1 MNETVEFSVV
11 RAAEMKESFNRLLER
26 LRAQSKITLLDE
38 EGLEAFVMDGGD
50 GMVLFTQ
57 EPDQQ
62 PETWDVAVILPE
74 VLKLTGDRLRA
85 AIISPD
91 LARKEKARYGITRWP
106 SLVFVR
112 DGSYVGVIDG
122 MRNWD
127 EYTREISEMLQKPV
141 GRAPSV
147 GIPVMSTDAPSAC
160 H

>member
-1 MNETVEFSVV
+1 MNETVEFSAV
-11 RAAEMKESFNRLLER
+11 RAAEMKASFERLLQR
-26 LRAQSKITLLDE
+26 LRAQSNITLLDE
-38 EGLEAFVMDGGD
+38 EGLAAFLAAAGD

-74 VLKLTGDRLRA
+74 VLKLTGARLRA
-85 AIISPD
+85 GIIAPE
-91 LARKEKARYGITRWP
+91 LARQEKARYGITRWP

-112 DGSYVGVIDG
+112 DGEYVGVIDG

-127 EYTREISEMLQKPV
+127 EYTREIAGMLEKPV
-141 GRAPSV
+141 SRAPSI
-147 GIPVMSTDAPSAC
+147 GIPVTSAGVAPAC

>member
-1 MNETVEFSVV
+1 MSETLEFSMV
-11 RAAEMKESFNRLLER
+11 RAAEMKESFSKLLER
-26 LRAQSKITLLDE
+26 LRTQSPIVLLDKE
-38 EGLEAFVMDGGD
+38 ELEAFVMEGGD

-74 VLKLTGDRLRA
+74 LLKLFGNRLRA
-85 AIISPD
+85 GIISPD
-91 LARKEKARYGITRWP
+91 LAREEKARYGITRWP

-112 DGSYVGVIDG
+112 DGGYVGVIDG

-127 EYTREISEMLQKPV
+127 EYTREIVGMLEKPI
-141 GRAPSV
+141 GRAPSI
-147 GIPVMSTDAPSAC
+147 GIPVISTGGNSAC

>member
-1 MNETVEFSVV
+1 MSETLEFSMV
-11 RAAEMKESFNRLLER
+11 RAAEMKESFSKLLER
-26 LRAQSKITLLDE
+26 LRTQSPIVLLDKE
-38 EGLEAFVMDGGD
+38 ELEAFVMEGGD

-74 VLKLTGDRLRA
+74 LLKLFGNRLRA
-85 AIISPD
+85 GIISPD
-91 LARKEKARYGITRWP
+91 LAREEKARYGITRWP

-112 DGSYVGVIDG
+112 DGGYVGVIDG

-127 EYTREISEMLQKPV
+127 EYTREIVGMLEKPI
-141 GRAPSV
+141 GRAPSI
-147 GIPVMSTDAPSAC
+147 GIPVISTGGTSAC

>member
-1 MNETVEFSVV
+1 MSETVEFAAV
-11 RAAEMKESFNRLLER
+11 RAEEMKASFNKLLER

-38 EGLEAFVMDGGD
+38 EGLESFVMAGGD

-85 AIISPD
+85 AIITPE
-91 LARKEKARYGITRWP
+91 LARKEKARFGITRWP

-112 DGSYVGVIDG
+112 DGDYVGVIDG
-122 MRNWD
+122 MRNWE
-127 EYTREISEMLQKPV
+127 EYTREIAAMLEKPV

-147 GIPVMSTDAPSAC
+147 GIPVTAAGGATSC
-160 H
+160 L

>member
-1 MNETVEFSVV
+1 MNETVEFASI
-11 RAAEMKESFNRLLER
+11 RAAEMKESFNKLLER
-26 LRAQSKITLLDE
+26 LRAQSKIVLLDDG
-38 EGLEAFVMDGGD
+38 GLESFVMAGGD

-85 AIISPD
+85 AIITPD
-91 LARKEKARYGITRWP
+91 LARREKARYGITRWP

-112 DGSYVGVIDG
+112 NGGYVGVIDG
-122 MRNWD
+122 MRNWE
-127 EYTREISEMLQKPV
+127 EYTREIAEMLDKPI
-141 GRAPSV
+141 GRAPSI
-147 GIPVMSTDAPSAC
+147 GIPVMAGGEVDAC

>member
-1 MNETVEFSVV
+1 MSETIEFSAI
-11 RAAEMKESFNRLLER
+11 RAEEMKESFNKLLDR
-26 LRAQSKITLLDE
+26 LRSGSNITLLDE
-38 EGLEAFVMDGGD
+38 GSLEAFVMAGGD

-112 DGSYVGVIDG
+112 DGGYVGVIDG

-127 EYTREISEMLQKPV
+127 EYTHEIAEMLNKPI
-141 GRAPSV
+141 GRAPSI
-147 GIPVMSTDAPSAC
+147 GIPVVSTGEPSAC

>member
-1 MNETVEFSVV
+1 MSETVEFASI
-11 RAAEMKESFNRLLER
+11 RAAEMKASFNKLLER
-26 LRAQSKITLLDE
+26 LRAQSKIVLLDS
-38 EGLEAFVMDGGD
+38 EGLESFVMAGGD

-85 AIISPD
+85 AVISPE
-91 LARKEKARYGITRWP
+91 LARLEKARFGITRWP
-106 SLVFVR
+106 ALVFVR
-112 DGSYVGVIDG
+112 DGGYVGAIEG
-122 MRNWD
+122 MRNWE
-127 EYTREISEMLQKPV
+127 EYTREIAAMLDKPV

-147 GIPVMSTDAPSAC
+147 GIPVMAVGGATAC

>member
-1 MNETVEFSVV
+1 MSETVEFSAI
-11 RAAEMKESFNRLLER
+11 RAAEIKASFDRLLER
-26 LRAQSKITLLDE
+26 LRVQSNITLLDE
-38 EGLEAFVMDGGD
+38 TGLEDFVATAGD

-74 VLKLTGDRLRA
+74 VLKLTGARLRA
-85 AIISPD
+85 GIISPD
-91 LARKEKARYGITRWP
+91 LARKEKARYGIARWP

-112 DGSYVGVIDG
+112 DGGYVGVIDG

-127 EYTREISEMLQKPV
+127 EYTREIAEMLDKPI
-141 GRAPSV
+141 GRAPSI
-147 GIPVMSTDAPSAC
+147 GIPVISTGEPSAC

>member
-1 MNETVEFSVV
+1 MSEKIEFSAV
-11 RAAEMKESFNRLLER
+11 RAAEMQASFAKLLER
-26 LRAQSKITLLDE
+26 LHTQSKVILLDE
-38 EGLEAFVMDGGD
+38 EGLEAFVMAGGD

-74 VLKLTGDRLRA
+74 VLKMFGDRLRA
-85 AIISPD
+85 AIITPE
-91 LARKEKARYGITRWP
+91 LARKEKARFGITHWP

-112 DGSYVGVIDG
+112 DGGYVGVIEG

-127 EYTREISEMLQKPV
+127 DYAREITAMLEKPI

-147 GIPVMSTDAPSAC
+147 GIPVTAAGAADAC

>member
-1 MNETVEFSVV
+1 MSETLEFSMV
-11 RAAEMKESFNRLLER
+11 RAAEMKESFSKLLER
-26 LRAQSKITLLDE
+26 LRAQSRIVLLDKE
-38 EGLEAFVMDGGD
+38 ELEAFVMEGGD

-74 VLKLTGDRLRA
+74 VLKLFGNRLRA
-85 AIISPD
+85 GIISPD
-91 LARKEKARYGITRWP
+91 LARAEKARYGITRWP

-112 DGSYVGVIDG
+112 DGGYVGVIDG

-127 EYTREISEMLQKPV
+127 EYTREIMGMLEKPI
-141 GRAPSV
+141 GRAPSI
-147 GIPVMSTDAPSAC
+147 GIPVISTSESSAC

>member
-1 MNETVEFSVV
+1 MSETVEFASV
-11 RAAEMKESFNRLLER
+11 RAAEMKAGFYKLLER
-26 LRAQSKITLLDE
+26 LRAQSKIVLLDE
-38 EGLEAFVMDGGD
+38 EGLEAFVMAGGD

-85 AIISPD
+85 AVISPE
-91 LARKEKARYGITRWP
+91 LARREQARFGITRWP

-112 DGSYVGVIDG
+112 DGGYVGAIDG
-122 MRNWD
+122 MRNWE
-127 EYTREISEMLQKPV
+127 EYTREIAAMLDKPV
-141 GRAPSV
+141 SRAPSV
-147 GIPVMSTDAPSAC
+147 GIPVTAAGEPSAC

>member
-1 MNETVEFSVV
+1 MSETVDFAAIRAEEIKTGFSKLLS
-11 RAAEMKESFNRLLER
+11 RLNAQSNIELLDSAAFESF
-26 LRAQSKITLLDE
+26 I
-38 EGLEAFVMDGGD
+38 EADGD

-85 AIISPD
+85 AIISPE
-91 LARKEKARYGITRWP
+91 LARKEKVRFGITRWP
-106 SLVFVR
+106 ALVFVR
-112 DGSYVGVIDG
+112 DGGYVGAIEG

-127 EYTREISEMLQKPV
+127 EYTREIAELLSKPA

-147 GIPVMSTDAPSAC
+147 GIPVVAAIVPPSC

>member
-1 MNETVEFSVV
+1 MSETVEFAAV
-11 RAAEMKESFNRLLER
+11 RAAEMKAGFNKLLER

-38 EGLEAFVMDGGD
+38 EGLESFVMAGGD

-85 AIISPD
+85 AIISPE
-91 LARKEKARYGITRWP
+91 LARKEKARFGITRWP

-112 DGSYVGVIDG
+112 DGDYVGVIDG
-122 MRNWD
+122 MRNWE
-127 EYTREISEMLQKPV
+127 EYTREIAAMMNKPT

-147 GIPVMSTDAPSAC
+147 GIPVMAAGEPSAC
-160 H
+160 N